1 MKKKHL
7 ITCGAKIELVPEDE
21 ILCCKSDNCY
31 TTIFLESG
39 EELISC
45 KSLNKLHSEF
55 VSRGFLRISRSCVVN
70 LNFVK
75 AINKKEKTLEL
86 NGKLQVPFTVGINE
100 LLMELSTVLINGF

>member
-7 ITCGAKIELVPEDE
+7 ITCGVKIKLVPEDE

-39 EELISC
+39 DELISC

-70 LNFVK
+70 LHFVK
-75 AINKKEKTLEL
+75 AINRKEKTIEL
-86 NGKLQVPFTVGINE
+86 NEKLQVPFTIAINE
-100 LLMELSTVLINGF
+100 LLVEISALLINSL